1 MTEPI
6 TQSRPLVAIDWG
18 TTNRRL
24 FLMDKDGECHDE
36 QADGWGVATLG
47 KAALAREVDA
57 LRTRYAGHD
66 LLMAGMVGS
75 SIGWREVAY
84 IPCPVNLGGLAT
96 ALYRSGDG
104 QGCIRLVPGVRTAPD
119 DVPDVMRGEEIQLLG
134 AVEAG
139 LVPPDCTI
147 CHPGTHAKWVR
158 LRGYAIQ
165 RFRTVMTGEIFA
177 LLKSGSILAPA
188 LVGKVEPNGAF
199 LAGVAQGLASSALA
213 ADLFSIRARLLL
225 ETLAAEDAA
234 AFCSGLLI
242 GNDIRFGLDAIGRDP
257 PLALIGDPGLTA
269 LYAAALRVTG
279 QSAIEVDGRAA
290 FIAGAR
296 ALAGR

>member
-24 FLMDKDGECHDE
+24 FVMAADGHCREE

-47 KAALAREVDA
+47 KADLAREVDA
-57 LRTRYAGHD
+57 LRARYAGHD
-66 LLMAGMVGS
+66 LLMAGMIGS
-75 SIGWREVAY
+75 SLGWHEVAY
-84 IPCPVNLGGLAT
+84 VPCPVSLGGLAA
-96 ALYRSGDG
+96 ALHRSDDAKGG
-104 QGCIRLVPGVRTAPD
+104 VRVVPGVRTAPD
-119 DVPDVMRGEEIQLLG
+119 DVPDVMRGEEIQILG

-177 LLKSGSILAPA
+177 LLKSASILAPA
-188 LVGKVEPNGAF
+188 LGGQVVPNSAF

-225 ETLAAEDAA
+225 DALDA
-234 AFCSGLLI
+234 KDATPFCSGLLI
-242 GNDIRFGLDAIGRDP
+242 GHDIRFGLDAIGRDP

-279 QSAIEVDGRAA
+279 QSALEVDGRTA